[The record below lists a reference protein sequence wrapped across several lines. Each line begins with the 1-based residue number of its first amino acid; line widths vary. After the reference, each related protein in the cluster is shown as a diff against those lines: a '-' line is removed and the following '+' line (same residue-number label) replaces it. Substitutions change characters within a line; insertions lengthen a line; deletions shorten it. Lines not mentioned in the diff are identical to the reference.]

1 MNEYKPLIGF
11 NILKSINLL
20 SEGINNF
27 RVNLIED
34 MKPNLKIAKY
44 NLENSLMLV
53 TALVPEIGYEKA
65 AEIAKLAYNENSN
78 LKEAAIKLGY
88 LNEEKFDSLIKAEKM
103 I

>member
-1 MNEYKPLIGF
+1 
-11 NILKSINLL
+11 
-20 SEGINNF
+20 
-27 RVNLIED
+27 
-34 MKPNLKIAKY
+34 
-44 NLENSLMLV
+44 MLV

-65 AEIAKLAYNENSN
+65 AEIAKLAYDENCK

>member
-1 MNEYKPLIGF
+1 
-11 NILKSINLL
+11 
-20 SEGINNF
+20 
-27 RVNLIED
+27 
-34 MKPNLKIAKY
+34 
-44 NLENSLMLV
+44 MLV

-65 AEIAKLAYNENSN
+65 AEIAKLAYDETIK

>member
-1 MNEYKPLIGF
+1 
-11 NILKSINLL
+11 
-20 SEGINNF
+20 
-27 RVNLIED
+27 

-65 AEIAKLAYNENSN
+65 AEIAKLAYNENYN